1 MKVLAQVKT
10 SAAWLLLPTL
20 LVLCGV
26 AWAVGQYEP
35 LVFDPSLYETA
46 DEAAEVELETVDAA
60 ALEAAGASG
69 KASTSAAAA
78 AAVGS
83 LADGTW
89 VGYAACGKGNDDGWK
104 PYYVAVAVTVK
115 DGAVKRIEKV
125 YGSSTGDSG
134 DAALA
139 WDSAENQAYLDWA
152 SGGRT
157 VGGISYTGVTT
168 QLVASI
174 ANGTETP
181 SSIDTVSGAT
191 YSSEAIFEAYYA
203 ALSKAAAAAGS
214 SLGTSAS
221 ASASTVASAAAGIAS
236 TVKASVDTSTL
247 GTLADGSY
255 TGHAAC
261 GVGNEDDW
269 QPYYVAVT
277 IAVADGVVTGIES
290 IEGSSTGGDGD
301 EELSWDADENQAY
314 LAYAIDGRT
323 RKGTYYEGVRA
334 QLAAYIAAGEYPSSI
349 DAVSGA
355 TYSSEAI
362 FEAYYDALQQ
372 AAEAAGS
379 ALEVPDGGD
388 DAGAGAEGD
397 ATEDTADDADST
409 EEDGYTV
416 ATDLVDGSYY
426 GAALCEDEDNP
437 SEYSPYYVIVKI
449 AVAGGVVTE
458 VTSIYG
464 DAAGLVDPDC
474 LYDASENGSYLSR
487 ASAGTLKK
495 SGVKKQ
501 IQDLIDAGGAGY
513 VSESTV
519 DVISNATWSS
529 YAIIHAYEA
538 AYEQALEAA
547 ERAADGEDTS
557 EDYGTTDNIKVY
569 KEDDDDSPL
578 STAAKEE
585 DDGDDDE

>member
-46 DEAAEVELETVDAA
+46 EEAAEVELETVDAA

-83 LADGTW
+83 LANGTW

-125 YGSSTGDSG
+125 YGSSSGDSG

-139 WDSAENQAYLDWA
+139 WDAAENQAYLDWA

-157 VGGISYTGVTT
+157 VGGTSYTGVAT
-168 QLVASI
+168 QLKAAI
-174 ANGTETP
+174 AKGMETP
-181 SSIDTVSGAT
+181 GSIDVVSGAT

-221 ASASTVASAAAGIAS
+221 ASTSTVASAADSGAS
-236 TVKASVDTSTL
+236 TVKASIDTSTL

-290 IEGSSTGGDGD
+290 IEGSSTGDDGD
-301 EELSWDADENQAY
+301 EELSWDADENQVY
-314 LAYAIDGRT
+314 LTYAIEGRT

-334 QLAAYIAAGEYPSSI
+334 QLAAYIEASEYPSSI
-349 DAVSGA
+349 DVVSGA

-388 DAGAGAEGD
+388 DAGAGAEED
-397 ATEDTADDADST
+397 ATDEAGSDAAD
-409 EEDGYTV
+409 EDGYVV
-416 ATDLVDGSYY
+416 ATDLVDGVYY

-449 AVAGGVVTE
+449 AVEGGVVTE

-464 DAAGLVDPDC
+464 DAAGLVDADC

-495 SGVKKQ
+495 TGVKKQ

-547 ERAADGEDTS
+547 EQAADGEDTS

>member
-1 MKVLAQVKT
+1 MKVLAYLKT
-10 SAAWLLLPTL
+10 SAAWLLLPAL
-20 LVLCGV
+20 LVLGGV
-26 AWAVGQYEP
+26 AWAVSQYEP
-35 LVFDPSLYETA
+35 LVFDASLYETA
-46 DEAAEVELETVDAA
+46 DEGAAVELETVDAA
-60 ALEAAGASG
+60 ALEAAGAG
-69 KASTSAAAA
+69 GTASASAAAA
-78 AAVGS
+78 AAVDT

-104 PYYVAVAVTVK
+104 PYYVAVAVTVE

-125 YGSSTGDSG
+125 YGTSTGDSG
-134 DAALA
+134 AAALA
-139 WDSAENQAYLDWA
+139 WDAAENQAYLDWA

-157 VGGISYTGVTT
+157 VGGTSYTGVAT
-168 QLVASI
+168 QLKAAI
-174 ANGTETP
+174 AKGTATP
-181 SSIDTVSGAT
+181 GSIDVVSGAT

-214 SLGTSAS
+214 SLG
-221 ASASTVASAAAGIAS
+221 ASASTSTSAAASAAASTAS

-247 GTLADGSY
+247 GMLADGSY

-277 IAVADGVVTGIES
+277 IAVKGGVVAGIES
-290 IEGSSTGGDGD
+290 IEGTSTGNDGD
-301 EELSWDADENQAY
+301 EALSWDADENQAY
-314 LAYAIDGRT
+314 LTYAIDGRT

-349 DAVSGA
+349 DVVSGA

-379 ALEVPDGGD
+379 TVEVPDD
-388 DAGAGAEGD
+388 AADAGTGSAEED
-397 ATEDTADDADST
+397 ATEGATDDA
-409 EEDGYTV
+409 EEGGYTV
-416 ATDLVDGSYY
+416 ATDLVDGAYY

-437 SEYSPYYVIVKI
+437 GEYSPYYVIVKI
-449 AVAGGVVTE
+449 AVEGGVVTE

-464 DAAGLVDPDC
+464 DAAGVVDPDC

-487 ASAGTLKK
+487 ASSGTLKK
-495 SGVKKQ
+495 TGVKKQ
-501 IQDLIDAGGAGY
+501 IQNLIDAGGAGY
-513 VSESTV
+513 VSEDTV

-547 ERAADGEDTS
+547 ERAADGEDTG

-569 KEDDDDSPL
+569 KEDDDDSAL

-585 DDGDDDE
+585 DDGGDE